1 MNRPAFNPGE
11 VILVLPR
18 RGAVAVESLR
28 TGEIQA
34 ACFALVCV
42 LSCTMAWRGGDKAF
56 VNSRTCLG
64 GINHNRWRTGSSF
77 KDLFVKPTD
86 ECATR
91 LFYRHCVHVYNT
103 PPGRSS
109 FSHPLFFFPSLFP
122 SRSPS
127 VSASLSHARAHTHT
141 RSFSPPVRAHTHTQ
155 HAHTYT
161 KPWMVA
167 RAHFCACVCRFV
179 RACVREH
186 AHTRSAIRY
195 YFCRTGMVSPA
206 GCQQQ
211 QEGNVT
217 QPWTL
222 RVGLWLALC
231 LSTSRFRV
239 SRRLW

>member
-109 FSHPLFFFPSLFP
+109 FSHPLFFFPSLFS

-127 VSASLSHARAHTHT
+127 VSASLSHARARTHT
-141 RSFSPPVRAHTHTQ
+141 RSFSPPVRARTHTHNTHTHTLNHRWLLARTCAHVCAGSCV
-155 HAHTYT
+155 HACASTLT
-161 KPWMVA
+161 RA
-167 RAHFCACVCRFV
+167 RPYDIVFAARVWFHLQA
-179 RACVREH
+179 A
-186 AHTRSAIRY
+186 SSSKN
-195 YFCRTGMVSPA
+195 GM
-206 GCQQQ
+206 
-211 QEGNVT
+211 
-217 QPWTL
+217 
-222 RVGLWLALC
+222 
-231 LSTSRFRV
+231 
-239 SRRLW
+239 